1 MGAGHSHGSLTAPS
15 SGRSRSVS
23 DGLYVEGS
31 SVLHRLPAE
40 AKVVGLVAVVVTVV
54 ATPREQVWAF
64 GLHALVLAALVAVA
78 GIPAR
83 TVLRRMVIE
92 VPFVV
97 FALLLPF
104 VALGERVD
112 VLGLSL
118 SVEGLLG
125 GFNVLA
131 KGTLGVVAAI
141 VLSATTRPRDLLVG
155 LQRLRVPALL
165 VTIVSFMVRYLDV
178 VVDDMRRMAVAR
190 AARGFEARHLGH
202 LPVVARGAGALFVR
216 AFERGERVHLAM
228 VSRGFTGTM
237 PVLAAPRAR
246 PGQWLLVAGTW
257 VVVAAVAV
265 AAALAGPETSL
276 EPWLTRAA
284 AAPTGVAG

>member
-1 MGAGHSHGSLTAPS
+1 MGAGHAHGSR
-15 SGRSRSVS
+15 GSVS
-23 DGLYVEGS
+23 DGLYVEGD

-40 AKVVGLVAVVVTVV
+40 VKVVGLVLVVVTVV
-54 ATPREQVWAF
+54 ATPREQAWAF
-64 GLHALVLAALVAVA
+64 AVHAALLAGLVVVA
-78 GIPAR
+78 GLPAR
-83 TVLRRMVIE
+83 TVARRMVIE

-97 FALLLPF
+97 FALLLPL

-112 VLGLSL
+112 VLGVPL

-131 KGTLGVVAAI
+131 KGTIGVVAAI
-141 VLSATTRPRDLLVG
+141 LLSATTRPRDLLVG

-165 VTIVSFMVRYLDV
+165 VTIVAFMVRYLDV

-190 AARGFEARHLGH
+190 ASRGFEARHLGH
-202 LPVVARGAGALFVR
+202 VPVVARGAGALFVR

-237 PVLAAPRAR
+237 PALSAPRAR
-246 PGQWLLVAGTW
+246 PRQWLLVAGAW
-257 VVVAAVAV
+257 AVVAGVT
-265 AAALAGPETSL
+265 AAALLAGPATSVET
-276 EPWLTRAA
+276 WLVDAQGG
-284 AAPTGVAG
+284 PGPVAGQVAG

>member
-1 MGAGHSHGSLTAPS
+1 VGAGHSHGHA
-15 SGRSRSVS
+15 RSVS
-23 DGLYVEGS
+23 DGLYVPGG

-54 ATPREQVWAF
+54 ATPRDQVWAF
-64 GLHALVLAALVAVA
+64 AVYGLVLAALVAVA
-78 GIPAR
+78 RVPGG

-104 VALGERVD
+104 VALGDRIE
-112 VLGLSL
+112 VLGVGV

-125 GFNVLA
+125 GWNVLA
-131 KGTLGVVAAI
+131 KGTLGVVAA
-141 VLSATTRPRDLLVG
+141 VLLSATTRPRDLLVG

-165 VTIVSFMVRYLDV
+165 VTIVAFMVRYLDV
-178 VVDDMRRMAVAR
+178 VVDDMRRMALAR

-216 AFERGERVHLAM
+216 SFERGERVHLAM

-237 PVLAAPRAR
+237 PVLAAPRPSAA
-246 PGQWLLVAGTW
+246 QWGL
-257 VVVAAVAV
+257 VVATWAVV
-265 AAALAGPETSL
+265 ASVALTALLAGPATSV
-276 EPWLTRAA
+276 EPWLLARE
-284 AAPTGVAG
+284 VAG